1 MYNFPFNEKN
11 IFDPIIC
18 IFLTI
23 KFCENLHEYIFVQN
37 QFLLI
42 KNDKINKYH
51 QC

>member
-23 KFCENLHEYIFVQN
+23 NFCENLQEYIFVQN

-51 QC
+51 QY